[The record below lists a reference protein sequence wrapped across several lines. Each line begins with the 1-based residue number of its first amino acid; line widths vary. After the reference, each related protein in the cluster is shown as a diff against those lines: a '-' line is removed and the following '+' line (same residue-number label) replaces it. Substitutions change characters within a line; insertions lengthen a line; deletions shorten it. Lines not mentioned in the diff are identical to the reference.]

1 MKKIDLFTFS
11 NDLMEAGFSAN
22 DAQRIVTL
30 LNVRQREAGKKERE
44 KSKRWYDANRR
55 GISRRDNSA
64 LLLTSS
70 ISSSEVKGNSM
81 EVVSKK
87 GKKKR
92 VLIPLPP
99 DFAPTDAHFAKAAEL
114 GCSPAYVLS
123 KFEDL
128 KTWALSNDAR
138 KADWSQTLHGFIRR
152 DADKG
157 QQNGQPNYGQTL
169 RSAVTQLK
177 SGNIAAINPAGSGAG
192 ARPALR
198 LVSAGESDQS

>member
-11 NDLMEAGFSAN
+11 NDLMGVGFSAN

-30 LNVRQREAGKKERE
+30 LDVRQREAGEKDRER
-44 KSKRWYDANRR
+44 SRRWAEANPRR
-55 GISRRDNSA
+55 SDQRDNSA
-64 LLLTSS
+64 YLLTSS
-70 ISSSEVKGNSM
+70 ISSSEQ
-81 EVVSKK
+81 K
-87 GKKKR
+87 GKPKVVVKKKVR
-92 VLIPLPP
+92 KIPLPE
-99 DFAPTDAHFAKAAEL
+99 DFAPTDAHFAKATEL
-114 GCSPAYVLS
+114 GCSPAFVLS

-152 DADKG
+152 DAAKG
-157 QQNGQPNYGQTL
+157 RQHEQPNYGQTV
-169 RSAVTQLK
+169 RTAVTQLK
-177 SGNIAAINPAGSGAG
+177 SGNIAAINPAGSGPS